1 MILFLWL
8 LLGMDDK
15 QLCIIFRDVNQIDSE
30 KITNQ
35 KENEPSYFIWIILE
49 LQ

>member
-1 MILFLWL
+1 MA
-8 LLGMDDK
+8 DK
-15 QLCIIFRDVNQIDSE
+15 QLCIIFRDVNQIDSA

-35 KENEPSYFIWIILE
+35 KENELSNCIWIILE

>member
-1 MILFLWL
+1 
-8 LLGMDDK
+8 MDDVK

-35 KENEPSYFIWIILE
+35 KENEPSNFIWIILE